1 MICKRYYLLTA
12 YNGVSRRVSLILPD
26 DLYSDIRNWAKTHNE
41 SSLIYGIRI
50 STALREL
57 IKRGIENDRRK
68 KE

>member
-1 MICKRYYLLTA
+1 MIRKRYYLPNR
-12 YNGVSRRVSLILPD
+12 YDIVSRRVSLILPD
-26 DLYSDIRNWAKTHNE
+26 DLYSDIRNWAKSHND

>member
-1 MICKRYYLLTA
+1 MIRKGYYLPNT
-12 YNGVSRRVSLILPD
+12 YNVVSRRVSLILPD
-26 DLYSDIRNWAKTHNE
+26 DLYLDIRNWAKSHND